1 MAKQLGVIQYSGK
14 LGETVGA
21 KKAAG
26 QRSNVIRVRTA
37 SISNPRS
44 NAQAAQRMKMT
55 PAVNFYRALRG
66 ILNHSWQGVPYGGAS
81 HSRFMKE
88 AMRSQS
94 YPYLKKG
101 ITAPVPGDYK
111 ISAGSL
117 TPVDVTLDNN
127 AGSLIVMTSL
137 RFNVPLVGKSI
148 KQISEALVRSNPQL
162 QMGDQLT
169 FVAAVA
175 EEVPSIEDGYISYRY
190 FRLVL
195 SDTDTTL
202 PPDDIISM
210 GNDEYSVLKLDG
222 GYIHS
227 DEDNLGFAISD
238 NEDMVV
244 VGAAVIVSR
253 PSVAKNIVTWER
265 SNATF
270 KVTKAVTEYFSRNY
284 DEVLASYQK
293 SAANAS
299 SDWYLNNGTTGS
311 SIAETEMVTVTV
323 QTSGGVS
330 NVSISGAGSYE
341 KGSQV
346 TVRVNNTPEGYTFKG
361 WKKDDELVTTSTWY
375 EFTANSNV
383 TLVAEFQKGGAVE
396 EQP

>member
-94 YPYLKKG
+94 YPYVKKG
-101 ITAPVPGDYK
+101 NTAPVPGAYK

-137 RFNVPLVGKSI
+137 RCKVNIAGKSI
-148 KQISEALVRSNPQL
+148 KEISAELVKSNPQL
-162 QMGDQLT
+162 QIGDQLT
-169 FVAAVA
+169 FVAALA

-195 SDTDTTL
+195 SDTDTML
-202 PPDDIISM
+202 PPDDIIPQ
-210 GNDEYSVLKLDG
+210 GNDEYTVVKLDG
-222 GYIHS
+222 GFLRS

-238 NEDMVV
+238 NVDMVV

-270 KVTKAVTEYFSRNY
+270 NVTTAVKEYFSRNY
-284 DEVLASYQK
+284 NEVLASYQN

-311 SIAETEMVTVTV
+311 IAETEMVTVTV
-323 QTSGGVS
+323 QTEGAS

-341 KGSQV
+341 KGSDV
-346 TVRVNNTPEGYTFKG
+346 TVRVNETPVGYTFKG
-361 WKKDDELVTTSTWY
+361 WKRDGELVTTSTWY

-383 TLVAEFQKGGAVE
+383 TLVAEFKEGGAVE
-396 EQP
+396 EEP

>member
-26 QRSNVIRVRTA
+26 QRSNIMRVRVA

-88 AMRSQS
+88 AMRSLS
-94 YPYLKKG
+94 HPYVKKG
-101 ITAPVPGDYK
+101 VTAPVPGAYK

-117 TPVDVTLDNN
+117 TPVDVTLNN
-127 AGSLIVMTSL
+127 EAGSPVVMTSL
-137 RFNVPLVGKSI
+137 RCSGGLANKTIKDVSELLV
-148 KQISEALVRSNPQL
+148 ADNPQL

-175 EEVPSIEDGYISYRY
+175 EEVPGIEDGYISYRY
-190 FRLVL
+190 FRFIL
-195 SDTDTTL
+195 SDTDTSEL
-202 PPDDIISM
+202 EEEEL
-210 GNDEYSVLKLDG
+210 DEYNVRKVNG
-222 GYIHS
+222 GYIYS
-227 DEDNLGFAISD
+227 DGINLGFAISA
-238 NEDMVV
+238 NSDMMA

-253 PSVAKNIVTWER
+253 PSVVKNNVSWER

-270 KVTKAVTEYFSRNY
+270 KVTEPVAQYFGRNY
-284 DEVLASYQK
+284 DAVLASYQNN
-293 SAANAS
+293 AANVKS
-299 SDWYLNNGTTGS
+299 PWYLNGGAT
-311 SIAETEMVTVTV
+311 
-323 QTSGGVS
+323 GGVAGT
-330 NVSISGAGSYE
+330 NLVRVDILLKGIADDAPTDLVSGAGSYE
-341 KGSQV
+341 VGSQV
-346 TVRVNNTPEGYTFKG
+346 TVAVNTNQGGYTFKG
-361 WKKDDELVTTSTWY
+361 WKKDGVTVSTSTSY
-375 EFTANSNV
+375 TFTVDSNV
-383 TLVAEFQKGGAVE
+383 TLVAEFE
-396 EQP
+396 

>member
-26 QRSNVIRVRTA
+26 QRSNIMRVRTA

-44 NAQAAQRMKMT
+44 KAQAAQRMKMT

-66 ILNHSWQGVPYGGAS
+66 ILNHSWQGVSYGGAS

-94 YPYLKKG
+94 YPYVKKG
-101 ITAPVPGDYK
+101 NTAPVPGAYK

-137 RFNVPLVGKSI
+137 ICKDNLAGKSI
-148 KQISEALVRSNPQL
+148 KQISASLVKSNPQL
-162 QMGDQLT
+162 QIGDQLT

-202 PPDDIISM
+202 PPDDIISV
-210 GNDEYSVLKLDG
+210 GNDEYTVLKVDG
-222 GYIHS
+222 GYIHFN
-227 DEDNLGFAISD
+227 EDNLGFAISN

-270 KVTKAVTEYFSRNY
+270 NVTKAVSEYFSRNY

-293 SAANAS
+293 SATNAS

-311 SIAETEMVTVTV
+311 IAETEMVTVTV
-323 QTSGGVS
+323 QTTGGPS

-346 TVRVNNTPEGYTFKG
+346 TVRVNDTPVGYTFQG
-361 WKKDDELVTTSTWY
+361 WKRDGELVTTSTWY
-375 EFTANSNV
+375 EFTANSDV
-383 TLVAEFQKGGAVE
+383 TLIAEFKQGSAVE
-396 EQP
+396 EEP

>member
-66 ILNHSWQGVPYGGAS
+66 ILNHSWQGVSYGGAS

-94 YPYLKKG
+94 YPYVKKG

-127 AGSLIVMTSL
+127 AGSLFVVTSL
-137 RFNVPLVGKSI
+137 RCTNTLVGKSI
-148 KQISEALVRSNPQL
+148 KQISAALVNSNPQL

-175 EEVPSIEDGYISYRY
+175 EEVPGIENGYISYRY

-202 PPDDIISM
+202 PPDDLITV
-210 GNDEYSVLKLDG
+210 GNDEYTVLKVDG
-222 GYIHS
+222 GYIRS
-227 DEDNLGFAISD
+227 NEDNLIFAISD
-238 NEDMVV
+238 NSDMVV

-265 SNATF
+265 SNSTF
-270 KVTKAVTEYFSRNY
+270 KVTDPVAEYFSSNY
-284 DEVLASYQK
+284 NEVLASYQSK
-293 SAANAS
+293 AANVS
-299 SDWYLNNGTTGS
+299 SDWFLNGGATG

-323 QTSGGVS
+323 QTTGGVS

-346 TVRVNNTPEGYTFKG
+346 TVRVNDTPVDYTFKG
-361 WKKDDELVTTSTWY
+361 WKRDGELVTTSTWY

-383 TLVAEFQKGGAVE
+383 TLVAEFTRGGAVE
-396 EQP
+396 EEP